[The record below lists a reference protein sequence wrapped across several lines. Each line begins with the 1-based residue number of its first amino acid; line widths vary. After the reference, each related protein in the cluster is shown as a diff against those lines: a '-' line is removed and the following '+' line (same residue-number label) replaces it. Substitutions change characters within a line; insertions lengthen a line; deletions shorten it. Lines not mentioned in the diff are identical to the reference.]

1 MAGKPAI
8 SRDDVRA
15 HGSLTRRKAGRWR
28 SLFRSIF
35 SIRGALIRIDLS
47 SLGIHMSKK
56 KTFTLEEAQTL
67 LPVLRSLLQRSI
79 DGKKLIEQAEKEF
92 QDLNHRIL
100 LSGGLF
106 VDAAKVARRRAE
118 REKAIQDTKDAL
130 AEIEAI
136 GVQVKDLDIGLL
148 DFPCI
153 VEEQT
158 VLLCWKLGEESIQY
172 WHGLEE
178 GFRGRK
184 PIDERISKGKQRE
197 KPN

>member
-1 MAGKPAI
+1 
-8 SRDDVRA
+8 
-15 HGSLTRRKAGRWR
+15 
-28 SLFRSIF
+28 
-35 SIRGALIRIDLS
+35 
-47 SLGIHMSKK
+47 MSQ
-56 KTFTLEEAQTL
+56 KTFTLDEAQTL
-67 LPVLRSLLQRSI
+67 LPVLRTLLSRAI
-79 DGKKLIEQAEKEF
+79 DGKQRIEESEKEF

-106 VDAAKVARRRAE
+106 VDVPKVARRRAE
-118 REKAIQDTKDAL
+118 RDKAIQGTKDAL

-148 DFPCI
+148 DFPC
-153 VEEQT
+153 VVDNQV
-158 VLLCWKLGEESIQY
+158 VLLCWKLGEEKIEY

-184 PIDERISKGKQRE
+184 RIDQRILKGRKNE

>member
-1 MAGKPAI
+1 
-8 SRDDVRA
+8 
-15 HGSLTRRKAGRWR
+15 
-28 SLFRSIF
+28 
-35 SIRGALIRIDLS
+35 
-47 SLGIHMSKK
+47 MSKK

-79 DGKKLIEQAEKEF
+79 DGKQLIEQIEKES

-106 VDAAKVARRRAE
+106 VDVPKVARRRAQCD
-118 REKAIQDTKDAL
+118 KALQGTKDAL

-153 VEEQT
+153 VDDQT
-158 VLLCWKLGEESIQY
+158 VLLCWKLGEDKIEY

-184 PIDERISKGKQRE
+184 PIDARILKGKQKE

>member
-1 MAGKPAI
+1 MA
-8 SRDDVRA
+8 
-15 HGSLTRRKAGRWR
+15 
-28 SLFRSIF
+28 
-35 SIRGALIRIDLS
+35 
-47 SLGIHMSKK
+47 KK
-56 KTFTLEEAQTL
+56 KTFTLLEAQRL
-67 LPVLRSLLQRSI
+67 LPVLSSLLKRATE
-79 DGKKLIEQAEKEF
+79 GKQLIEQIEKEF

-106 VDAAKVARRRAE
+106 VNVPQMARRKAE
-118 REKAIQDTKDAL
+118 KDKAMNDIKDAL

-153 VEEQT
+153 VDDQI
-158 VLLCWKLGEESIQY
+158 VLLCWKLGEEKIQY
-172 WHGLEE
+172 WHGVEE

-184 PIDERISKGKQRE
+184 PIDDRIAKAGKKRE